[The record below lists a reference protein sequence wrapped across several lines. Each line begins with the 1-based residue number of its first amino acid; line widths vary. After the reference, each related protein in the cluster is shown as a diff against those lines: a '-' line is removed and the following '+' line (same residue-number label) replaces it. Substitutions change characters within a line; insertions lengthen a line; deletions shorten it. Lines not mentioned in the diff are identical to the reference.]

1 MLLMPNHAAQ
11 HKTNV
16 EAAGNSA
23 VSPTVTPAKPAKSS
37 LLLAALAA
45 DREHLKGIR
54 SLQRRTEIKC
64 DLLPKYADYL
74 TTVVNGDDYRHDEI
88 LVTCCLWSV
97 DAGKYQQFNLLAEF
111 ALKHGMKSPQG
122 FTRNLPEL
130 LMEELADIT
139 LRHKEPILF
148 SNSLELINQLTD
160 QHDVLDEIAAK
171 FHKARGMALES
182 SQPEQALQAYY
193 QAQRFGAAVKRVIR
207 KLEGLL

>member
-1 MLLMPNHAAQ
+1 MLLMPNYAAQ

-16 EAAGNSA
+16 EAVGKPA
-23 VSPTVTPAKPAKSS
+23 VSPTVAAAKPAKAS

-54 SLQRRTEIKC
+54 SLQRRAEIKR

-74 TTVVNGDDYRHDEI
+74 TAVINGEDYRHDEV

-111 ALKHGMKSPQG
+111 ALQHGMKSPQG
-122 FTRNLPEL
+122 FTRQLPEL

-139 LRHKEPILF
+139 LSHKEPMLL
-148 SNSLELINQLTD
+148 NSSLTLIHELTAKC
-160 QHDVLDEIAAK
+160 DVFDEVAAK

-193 QAQRFGAAVKRVIR
+193 QAQRLGAAVKRVIK